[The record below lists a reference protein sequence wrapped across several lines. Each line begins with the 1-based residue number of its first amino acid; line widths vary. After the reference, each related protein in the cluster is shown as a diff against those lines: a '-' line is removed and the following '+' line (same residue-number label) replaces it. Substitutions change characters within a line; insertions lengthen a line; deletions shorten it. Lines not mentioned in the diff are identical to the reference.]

1 MAFERARGAST
12 GQNKRSGSES
22 PRDPR
27 LAPVGF
33 QSRVFPGNSPDELPS
48 RILGRVWNAASCRVL
63 PGNYSKIFTCVTPA
77 PEDYEDASHHGADPC
92 PVHEADWLRRDSG
105 GTLEWASGEPGR
117 SPLAHRDNSC
127 KNEKVKWYPSGISA
141 FWIVISESE
150 KNKTPYYCKF
160 NVLENVC
167 NSKITLLV
175 YVAFFKSYYI

>member
-105 GTLEWASGEPGR
+105 GTLEWAAVSQAAR
-117 SPLAHRDNSC
+117 RWLTAIIRAKTRKLNDIRLAFLLSELLFQNQRKIRLPITANLM
-127 KNEKVKWYPSGISA
+127 
-141 FWIVISESE
+141 FW
-150 KNKTPYYCKF
+150 KM
-160 NVLENVC
+160 
-167 NSKITLLV
+167 
-175 YVAFFKSYYI
+175 YVTAR